1 MEDEIEAMTGI
12 SLLNSVLENI
22 QNLGPELIGIIVNM
36 LL

>member
-22 QNLGPELIGIIVNM
+22 QNLGPELIGNIVNM